1 VRLLVDAMLP
11 ETVVTEAPPGV
22 EVLRWSGG
30 DVSDEDLLRA
40 GAHEDVRAVVFLDR
54 RSLYQP
60 GLREL
65 AAQLQVAL
73 VAIEADDPVEAKDRL
88 FQNLDH
94 VRKALNTCEVVLVLA
109 HDARPIYDSAAG

>member
-1 VRLLVDAMLP
+1 MLP

-65 AAQLQVAL
+65 AAQLRVAL

-94 VRKALNTCEVVLVLA
+94 VRKALNRCEVVLVLA
-109 HDARPIYDSAAG
+109 HEARPIHESAAG

>member
-1 VRLLVDAMLP
+1 VKLLVDAILP

-22 EVLRWSGG
+22 EVLRWSEG

-40 GAHEDVRAVVFLDR
+40 GARQGARGVVFLDR

-60 GLREL
+60 GLREV
-65 AAQLQVAL
+65 AAQLGVAL
-73 VAIEADDPVEAKDRL
+73 VAVEVNDPVEAKERL

-94 VRKALNTCEVVLVLA
+94 VRNALTMSEAVLVLA
-109 HDARPIYDSAAG
+109 HEARPIPSSSG